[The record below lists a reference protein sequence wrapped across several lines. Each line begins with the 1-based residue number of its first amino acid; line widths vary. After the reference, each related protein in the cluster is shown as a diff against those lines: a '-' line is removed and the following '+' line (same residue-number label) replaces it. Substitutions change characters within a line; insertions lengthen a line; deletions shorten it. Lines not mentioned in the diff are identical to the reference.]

1 MIIRV
6 GATVELEDGLRVLF
20 VLSGVLPVLGISVTI
35 AGNSREGNRDGYCEG
50 LEDTVG
56 TGNLTDEPVGLSD
69 GLSIGYLVAFLVG
82 NWVRALVDLFVR
94 LMEG

>member
-35 AGNSREGNRDGYCEG
+35 AGNSREGNRDG
-50 LEDTVG
+50 
-56 TGNLTDEPVGLSD
+56 
-69 GLSIGYLVAFLVG
+69 
-82 NWVRALVDLFVR
+82 
-94 LMEG
+94 